1 MKTKENNEQDHKTT
15 DHGTT
20 DHRTKEKTTMSEQA
34 GKHRRETP
42 EQWWARLGPVQRA
55 FAHEIARLLDEV
67 TESKR
72 IEIRREREEIRARFI
87 HILKRPESGCTS
99 AIVLPEVP
107 AGWN

>member
-1 MKTKENNEQDHKTT
+1 MKTKETNKQDNRTTDNKTT
-15 DHGTT
+15 A
-20 DHRTKEKTTMSEQA
+20 S
-34 GKHRRETP
+34 GKRRLETP

-55 FAHEIARLLDEV
+55 FAHEIARLVDEV

>member
-1 MKTKENNEQDHKTT
+1 MTTNTKRAAQVRKSPE
-15 DHGTT
+15 
-20 DHRTKEKTTMSEQA
+20 A
-34 GKHRRETP
+34 TP
-42 EQWWARLGPVQRA
+42 EQWWATLGPVQRA
-55 FAHEIARLLDEV
+55 FAHEIARLIDEV
-67 TESKR
+67 TDSKR